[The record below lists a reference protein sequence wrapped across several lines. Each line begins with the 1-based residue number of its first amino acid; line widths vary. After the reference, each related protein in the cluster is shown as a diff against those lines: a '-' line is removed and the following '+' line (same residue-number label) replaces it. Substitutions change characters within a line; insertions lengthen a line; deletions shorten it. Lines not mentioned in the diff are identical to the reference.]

1 MERRKFIKQ
10 GLAALGASMIPR
22 EVLAQRSQLL
32 VVDEYIAPD
41 EGSVAERKQFA
52 EQLFSEIVTST
63 AELPDGTHER
73 LFPLSASGEQ
83 LAVRVLVFPASRILR
98 ILVID
103 QTNGERTPIFLEDGG
118 LTGTP
123 GVHQLPIELGN
134 IPRPQGFAV
143 IGEHELAN
151 RLYRGL
157 LLHLLSRF

>member
-1 MERRKFIKQ
+1 MKQ

-22 EVLAQRSQLL
+22 EALAQRSPLF

-41 EGSVAERKQFA
+41 EGSAAERRQFA
-52 EQLFSEIVTST
+52 EQLFSEMVTST
-63 AELPDGTHER
+63 AELSDGTHER
-73 LFPLSASGEQ
+73 LFPLSASSEQ
-83 LAVRVLVFPASRILR
+83 LAIRVLVFPAGRILR
-98 ILVID
+98 ILVVD
-103 QTNGERTPIFLEDGG
+103 QANNERTPIFLEDGG

-123 GVHQLPIELGN
+123 GAHQLPIELGN

-157 LLHLLSRF
+157 LLHVLSRF